1 MRTVLFLCTGNAARS
16 QMAEGWVNARLGGE
30 PLWGASRWRAASA
43 GVDPKGLD
51 PKAVQA
57 MAEIGIDTSGQR
69 SKHVNEFVGQNFDL
83 VVTLC
88 DDAAARCPV
97 WPGAGH
103 KLHLPFDDPGRVRAE
118 GGGEAEV
125 LAVMRRVRDEMI
137 LQLPD
142 ALRQSERTVTP

>member
-16 QMAEGWVNARLGGE
+16 QMAEGLVNARFGDE
-30 PLWGASRWRAASA
+30 WQAVSA
-43 GVDPKGLD
+43 GVEPKGLD
-51 PKAVQA
+51 PKAEQA
-57 MAEIGIDTSGQR
+57 MAEIGIDISGQR

-83 VVTLC
+83 VAPLC
-88 DDAAARCPV
+88 AAAAARCPV

-125 LAVMRRVRDEMI
+125 LAVMRRVRDEM
-137 LQLPD
+137 LQQLPE
-142 ALRQSERTVTP
+142 ALRQSERTVTQ

>member
-1 MRTVLFLCTGNAARS
+1 MKTVLFLCTGNAARS
-16 QMAEGWVNARLGGE
+16 QMAEGLVNARYG
-30 PLWGASRWRAASA
+30 SQWRAASA
-43 GVDPKGLD
+43 GVEPKGLH
-51 PKAVQA
+51 PKAVQV
-57 MAEIGIDTSGQR
+57 MAEIGIDISGQR
-69 SKHVNEFVGQNFDL
+69 SKHVSEFEGESFDL

-97 WPGAGH
+97 WPGAAR

-125 LAVMRRVRDEMI
+125 LAVGRRVRDEMI